1 MIIKDRLL
9 FLKYALPCANTL
21 VKRGTVSKE
30 YVDKLI
36 KEVARNKVPVENA
49 EKIFKVATSMCFN
62 IAEKM
67 KKDSV
72 DSEVI
77 RQYFL
82 FEHDKVVDDRF
93 KLMGDFNPIDCK
105 TYAGKVLS
113 VHDKYAIVETPLGK
127 RKYKTVFA
135 KDVKKNDYVVVHFDY
150 IVEKISSKI
159 AEKMNE
165 AK

>member
-1 MIIKDRLL
+1 
-9 FLKYALPCANTL
+9 
-21 VKRGTVSKE
+21 
-30 YVDKLI
+30 
-36 KEVARNKVPVENA
+36 
-49 EKIFKVATSMCFN
+49 MCFN